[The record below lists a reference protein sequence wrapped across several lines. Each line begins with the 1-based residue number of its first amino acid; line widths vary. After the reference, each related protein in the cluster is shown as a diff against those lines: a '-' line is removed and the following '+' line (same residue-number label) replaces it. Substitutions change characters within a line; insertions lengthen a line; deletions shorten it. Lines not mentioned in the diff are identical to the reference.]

1 MPGRKRG
8 KQCVKPTRSNAR
20 AKRCTRYVHVRGSFK
35 RLDKAGVNRFRFT
48 GRVARKALTPG
59 RYRLS
64 ATPKLAGR
72 SGKAA
77 TVAFRIVRKK

>member
-1 MPGRKRG
+1 
-8 KQCVKPTRSNAR
+8 
-20 AKRCTRYVHVRGSFK
+20 
-35 RLDKAGVNRFRFT
+35 
-48 GRVARKALTPG
+48 
-59 RYRLS
+59 LS